1 MAEGTPQPAA
11 VPEQPIAENEQ
22 VKALLA
28 LLKDNNTPGYE
39 EFAKLIGHVS
49 EMEQRLSE
57 ATEELKAMRQ
67 EMQGLQN
74 HSLKDTLQKNCKA
87 MEENITAMRQRLSKL
102 KKQIIDGCK
111 SILADFKER
120 GAVALNGITGFLHL
134 RPALESIQN
143 GAEKSMQASDSAVAR
158 IDAFSTEY
166 HEAGRHLKNMGRTLQ
181 GKPAEAEAKENG
193 KIARVFKGAFKVERA
208 LISSISRSAERA
220 LNTLARLEQTAER
233 RPSVLKAMREQAAK
247 TEPAKKQP
255 APSRDKESR

>member
-143 GAEKSMQASDSAVAR
+143 GAEKSMQASDRAVPELTLLVPNTMR
-158 IDAFSTEY
+158 R
-166 HEAGRHLKNMGRTLQ
+166 AGILKTW
-181 GKPAEAEAKENG
+181 
-193 KIARVFKGAFKVERA
+193 GAPF
-208 LISSISRSAERA
+208 
-220 LNTLARLEQTAER
+220 
-233 RPSVLKAMREQAAK
+233 
-247 TEPAKKQP
+247 
-255 APSRDKESR
+255 KESLRRQKQKKTGRLPECSKELSKWSVPLYLPLAVVRSGH